1 MAGNINNSTGVLDA
15 LRYLQTSSRDLGAA
29 NTRLSS
35 GLRVSQA
42 RDDATA
48 YHAASLMKAQSGSLS
63 AVTLSLSRAESISD
77 TAINAG
83 EQASKLMIS
92 MADTVGKAA
101 SNDLSPDQRRAYMDQ
116 FAAQLT
122 QLTNFIR
129 GASFDDSNILDGSKP
144 LGISFIA
151 DSEAVAT
158 LSLKGRN
165 FLPGGAIVT
174 LVPGV
179 HDLSSTANAQQ
190 TKVALEESIKNIGDQ
205 LTEMGAERKRI
216 EAQKGFVGKLADA
229 LADGVGRLVDT
240 DVAVETALIQALQ
253 VKQELSAQSV
263 GIANTT
269 PQALLSL
276 FR

>member
-29 NTRLSS
+29 NTRMSS
-35 GLRVSQA
+35 GLRVAQA

-77 TAINAG
+77 TAISAG
-83 EQASKLMIS
+83 EQISKLMIG
-92 MADTVGKAA
+92 MADTVGKAN
-101 SNDLSPDQRRAYMDQ
+101 SNDLSEDQRRAYMDQ
-116 FAAQLT
+116 FASQLT

-165 FLPGGAIVT
+165 FLPGGSVVT
-174 LVPGV
+174 MIPGV
-179 HDLSSTANAQQ
+179 HDLLSPANAQQ
-190 TKVALEESIKNIGDQ
+190 TKAALEESIKNVGDQ
-205 LTEMGAERKRI
+205 LTEMAAERKRI

-240 DVAVETALIQALQ
+240 DVAAESAMIQALQ

-263 GIANTT
+263 GIANST